1 MLKKKEREGKW
12 LSPLS
17 EMCQNQHNKVV
28 FISTQEKKRSCFI
41 LFDKLNQGENMCHS
55 SSVCTSPKLP
65 PHSGPILDQID
76 LTRSQKPGNG
86 LASQGFHC
94 R

>member
-1 MLKKKEREGKW
+1 MAFSLICLKSVKINKTK
-12 LSPLS
+12 LSSSRPR
-17 EMCQNQHNKVV
+17 
-28 FISTQEKKRSCFI
+28 KKRSCFI
-41 LFDKLNQGENMCHS
+41 LFDKLNKGEKVRQFS
-55 SSVCTSPKLP
+55 PVCTSPKLP

-76 LTRSQKPGNG
+76 LTRSQKPGIG